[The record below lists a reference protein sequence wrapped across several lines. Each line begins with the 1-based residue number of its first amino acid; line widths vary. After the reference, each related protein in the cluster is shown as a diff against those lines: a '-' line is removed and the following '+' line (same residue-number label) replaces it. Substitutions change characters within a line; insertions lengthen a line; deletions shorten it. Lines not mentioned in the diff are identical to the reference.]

1 MKVSSIIFPTPI
13 NECNLFCDNIDVF
26 VKLENEKNFCVTIA
40 TIEWI
45 TQNMKKGFLEPGTPN
60 IIVTKLQK
68 DIIENA
74 IKEYASDD
82 AYWLKV
88 CSLSYGEEI
97 PQ

>member
-45 TQNMKKGFLEPGTPN
+45 TQNMKKGFLEPGAPN
-60 IIVTKLQK
+60 IIVTRLQK